1 MHTILGDF
9 LTDPLLWMSL
19 VIQFLLALGGAGV
32 ALAED
37 WAKKHRWSLLS
48 CFAVFGLL
56 GMGVT
61 AKQATNAAKDATK
74 LTSALG
80 DVETETNETG
90 RLTKLNT
97 ELQQR
102 LITQS
107 EMIVFLAEKNAAS
120 SARIDQ
126 NTRGLRAQI
135 LVLSGKRRQGNEWI
149 KLTSRLAGSLR
160 DFARDWQYGEIDGL
174 RKAEYEVLNN
184 RTPVIQGDER
194 RQKEQYFEDKI
205 ESADENY
212 RTLLFKLL
220 SDARAL
226 QLALLSQISQEAQT
240 AEQKQKDEQESKFLA
255 TFWGKHN
262 YAFDYSDCCENL
274 PEVADYLDTLAVRVK
289 AASEE

>member
-1 MHTILGDF
+1 
-9 LTDPLLWMSL
+9 
-19 VIQFLLALGGAGV
+19 
-32 ALAED
+32 
-37 WAKKHRWSLLS
+37 
-48 CFAVFGLL
+48 
-56 GMGVT
+56 MGVT
-61 AKQATNAAKDATK
+61 AKQATNSAKDATK

-107 EMIVFLAEKNAAS
+107 EMIVFLDEKNAAS

-149 KLTSRLAGSLR
+149 RLTSRLTGSLR
-160 DFARDWQYGEIDGL
+160 DFARDWQYGEIDRL

-184 RTPVIQGDER
+184 RTPVKQGDER

-205 ESADENY
+205 
-212 RTLLFKLL
+212 
-220 SDARAL
+220 
-226 QLALLSQISQEAQT
+226 
-240 AEQKQKDEQESKFLA
+240 
-255 TFWGKHN
+255 
-262 YAFDYSDCCENL
+262 
-274 PEVADYLDTLAVRVK
+274 
-289 AASEE
+289 